1 MALPVP
7 EPVNSRVYIGGL
19 GEQATLQDMDEL
31 FKEYEPYQD
40 LNLLRGY
47 GFVQFPSEEGA
58 RKAIEGLNGQ
68 LHKGRKLTVK
78 IANDNRGKKGL
89 LPRGGGGPPGAQG
102 NAPVRDRSPIDG
114 NRYAEGYPQRSIYSN
129 MYPRMDMGG
138 YPDPM
143 MGGMQGPPPP
153 SQPDSNDCE
162 IIVVSRDLTTYAENI
177 EARLK
182 RNGLTVDLLFPND
195 DVPIGKV
202 LSNIASRGSYY
213 AILITPENQE
223 RNSITV
229 NVLYGVPAE
238 HRNMPSEDALMFIC
252 NDFQDKVRA
261 EQEKAAKYRA
271 SMASS
276 GPGNPHMMYNK
287 HSLQDKHPE
296 AIQNMLNLLANNRQL
311 TVMQYERLIKYLS
324 DRKELQIKYELGED
338 TDSVSA
344 SSLLASKSKAESEKE
359 LQKKIMD
366 ILNKPSIVPPKK
378 VLPEPEKDASRPG
391 GFSSFGNMTIAAA
404 AASGGSAVSKAA
416 PASGGMGS
424 TSSSAPVAN
433 AAPKLLHDPKVQK
446 ALDSLLLSGL
456 GGALKF

>member
-1 MALPVP
+1 MP

-31 FKEYEPYQD
+31 FKDYEPYQD

-58 RKAIEGLNGQ
+58 RKAIEGLHGT
-68 LHKGRKLTVK
+68 LHNGRKLTVK
-78 IANDNRGKKGL
+78 IANDNRAKKGL
-89 LPRGGGGPPGAQG
+89 LQRTGGGPPGAQG
-102 NAPVRDRSPIDG
+102 TVPGRDRSPIDG
-114 NRYAEGYPQRSIYSN
+114 NRYAEGYHPQRSIYSN
-129 MYPRMDMGG
+129 MYPMGG
-138 YPDPM
+138 YSDPM
-143 MGGMQGPPPP
+143 MGGGMQAPPVN
-153 SQPDSNDCE
+153 QPDRNDCE

-182 RNGLTVDLLFPND
+182 RNGLSVDLLFPND

-213 AILITPENQE
+213 AILITPENME

-252 NDFQDKVRA
+252 KDFQDKVRSD
-261 EQEKAAKYRA
+261 QEKAVQFRS
-271 SMASS
+271 SMAG

-287 HSLQDKHPE
+287 HSLRDNHPE

-311 TVMQYERLIKYLS
+311 TVLQYERLIKYLTE
-324 DRKELQIKYELGED
+324 RKEMQIKFELGED
-338 TDSVSA
+338 TDSISA
-344 SSLLASKSKAESEKE
+344 SSLLAAKSKAESEKE

-378 VLPEPEKDASRPG
+378 MLPEPEKDSSRPG

-404 AASGGSAVSKAA
+404 AASGGSS
-416 PASGGMGS
+416 S
-424 TSSSAPVAN
+424 TSKPAPSGPATGSSAPIAN

-456 GGALKF
+456 GGSLKF

>member
-1 MALPVP
+1 MALPAP

-31 FKEYEPYQD
+31 FKEYEPYED

-58 RKAIEGLNGQ
+58 RKAIDGLNG
-68 LHKGRKLTVK
+68 LMHKGRKLTVK

-89 LPRGGGGPPGAQG
+89 LPRSGPPGAQS
-102 NAPVRDRSPIDG
+102 NAPIRDRSPIDG
-114 NRYAEGYPQRSIYSN
+114 NRYADGYPQRSIYSN
-129 MYPRMDMGG
+129 LYPRMDMGG
-138 YPDPM
+138 YADPM
-143 MGGMQGPPPP
+143 MGGMQGAP
-153 SQPDSNDCE
+153 SNQPESNDCE

-238 HRNMPSEDALMFIC
+238 HRNMPSEDALNFIC
-252 NDFQDKVRA
+252 KDFHDKVRN
-261 EQEKAAKYRA
+261 EQENAAKYRTPMGA
-271 SMASS
+271 
-276 GPGNPHMMYNK
+276 GPVNSHMMYNTQ
-287 HSLQDKHPE
+287 SLQDKHPD

-311 TVMQYERLIKYLS
+311 TVLQYERLIKYLTE
-324 DRKELQIKYELGED
+324 RKEMQIKFELGED
-338 TDSVSA
+338 TDSISA
-344 SSLLASKSKAESEKE
+344 SNLLQGKSKAESEKE

-366 ILNKPSIVPPKK
+366 ILNKPSIVPPKNK
-378 VLPEPEKDASRPG
+378 ILPEPEKESRSG
-391 GFSSFGNMTIAAA
+391 GFSSFGNMTVAAA
-404 AASGGSAVSKAA
+404 AASGNSLISKAGSAAG
-416 PASGGMGS
+416 PGS
-424 TSSSAPVAN
+424 SNNSAPLAN

-456 GGALKF
+456 GGGLKF

>member
-1 MALPVP
+1 MALPVM

-31 FKEYEPYQD
+31 FKEYEPYED

-47 GFVQFPSEEGA
+47 GFVQFPTEEGA
-58 RKAIEGLNGQ
+58 RKAIEGLNG
-68 LHKGRKLTVK
+68 LMHKGRKLTVK

-89 LPRGGGGPPGAQG
+89 LPRSGPPGSQG
-102 NAPVRDRSPIDG
+102 SAPIRDRSPIDG
-114 NRYAEGYPQRSIYSN
+114 NRYADGYPQRSIYSN
-129 MYPRMDMGG
+129 LYPRMDMGG
-138 YPDPM
+138 YAEPM
-143 MGGMQGPPPP
+143 MSGMQGQP
-153 SQPDSNDCE
+153 SNQPESNDCE

-182 RNGLTVDLLFPND
+182 RNGLSVDLLFPND

-238 HRNMPSEDALMFIC
+238 HRNMPSDDALNFIC
-252 NDFQDKVRA
+252 KDFQDKVRT

-271 SMASS
+271 SMSA
-276 GPGNPHMMYNK
+276 GPGNSHMMYNT
-287 HSLQDKHPE
+287 HSLQDKHPD

-311 TVMQYERLIKYLS
+311 TVLQYERLIKYLTE
-324 DRKELQIKYELGED
+324 RKELQIKYELGED

-344 SSLLASKSKAESEKE
+344 SSLLSGKSKAESEKE

-366 ILNKPSIVPPKK
+366 ILNKPSIVPPKNK
-378 VLPEPEKDASRPG
+378 ILPEPEKETRSG

-404 AASGGSAVSKAA
+404 AASASSATSKVATTAGGGSSNN
-416 PASGGMGS
+416 
-424 TSSSAPVAN
+424 SAPLSN

-456 GGALKF
+456 GGGLKF

>member
-1 MALPVP
+1 MALPVL

-19 GEQATLQDMDEL
+19 GELATRQDMEEL
-31 FKEYEPYQD
+31 FKDYEPYMD

-47 GFVQFPSEEGA
+47 GFVQFPTEEA
-58 RKAIEGLNGQ
+58 AQKAIDGLNG
-68 LHKGRKLTVK
+68 LMHKGRKLTVK
-78 IANDNRGKKGL
+78 IANDNRAKKGML
-89 LPRGGGGPPGAQG
+89 SRTGGGPPGVQG
-102 NAPVRDRSPIDG
+102 SAPIRDRSPIDG
-114 NRYAEGYPQRSIYSN
+114 GRYAEGYPARSIYSN
-129 MYPRMDMGG
+129 LYPRMDMGAYG
-138 YPDPM
+138 DQM
-143 MGGMQGPPPP
+143 MGGHQGPPQG
-153 SQPDSNDCE
+153 QPESNDCE

-177 EARLK
+177 ESRLK

-229 NVLYGVPAE
+229 NVLYGIPAE
-238 HRNMPSEDALMFIC
+238 HRNMPTDDAILFIC
-252 NDFQDKVRA
+252 KDFEEKVRA

-271 SMASS
+271 AMGPS
-276 GPGNPHMMYNK
+276 GPVNPHMMYNAPQL
-287 HSLQDKHPE
+287 SDKHPE
-296 AIQNMLNLLANNRQL
+296 AIQNMLSLLANNRQL
-311 TVMQYERLIKYLS
+311 TVLQYERLIKYLTE
-324 DRKELQIKYELGED
+324 RKELQIKYELGED
-338 TDSVSA
+338 TDSISA
-344 SSLLASKSKAESEKE
+344 SQLLPTKSKAESEKE

-378 VLPEPEKDASRPG
+378 LPVEPEKELRST
-391 GFSSFGNMTIAAA
+391 GFSSFGNVTIAAA
-404 AASGGSAVSKAA
+404 AAGSSGSSAA
-416 PASGGMGS
+416 PVS
-424 TSSSAPVAN
+424 SSSASSAPIAT

>member
-1 MALPVP
+1 MDLPVT

-47 GFVQFPSEEGA
+47 GFVQFPTEEGA
-58 RKAIEGLNGQ
+58 RKAIEGLNGTM
-68 LHKGRKLTVK
+68 HKDRKLTVK
-78 IANDNRGKKGL
+78 IANDNRKKKGL
-89 LPRGGGGPPGAQG
+89 LPRGGGGAQG
-102 NAPVRDRSPIDG
+102 NAPIRDRSPIDG

-138 YPDPM
+138 YSDPM
-143 MGGMQGPPPP
+143 AGGMQAPPPN
-153 SQPDSNDCE
+153 QPESNDCE

-182 RNGLTVDLLFPND
+182 RNGLTADLLFPND

-252 NDFQDKVRA
+252 KDFQDKVRS

-271 SMASS
+271 SMAAS
-276 GPGNPHMMYNK
+276 GPVNPHMMYNK

-311 TVMQYERLIKYLS
+311 TVLQYERLIKYLTE
-324 DRKELQIKYELGED
+324 RKELQIKFELGED
-338 TDSVSA
+338 TDSISS
-344 SSLLASKSKAESEKE
+344 SSLLSGKSKAESEKE

-378 VLPEPEKDASRPG
+378 TILPDTEKDMRPG

-404 AASGGSAVSKAA
+404 AASGSSSVSSAATGAGS
-416 PASGGMGS
+416 G
-424 TSSSAPVAN
+424 SSSAPIAS

>member
-1 MALPVP
+1 M
-7 EPVNSRVYIGGL
+7 I
-19 GEQATLQDMDEL
+19 EL
-31 FKEYEPYQD
+31 KVTTGDY
-40 LNLLRGY
+40 RG
-47 GFVQFPSEEGA
+47 V
-58 RKAIEGLNGQ
+58 
-68 LHKGRKLTVK
+68 
-78 IANDNRGKKGL
+78 
-89 LPRGGGGPPGAQG
+89 
-102 NAPVRDRSPIDG
+102 
-114 NRYAEGYPQRSIYSN
+114 
-129 MYPRMDMGG
+129 
-138 YPDPM
+138 
-143 MGGMQGPPPP
+143 
-153 SQPDSNDCE
+153 
-162 IIVVSRDLTTYAENI
+162 RDLTTYAENI

-182 RNGLTVDLLFPND
+182 RNGLTADLLFPND

-252 NDFQDKVRA
+252 KDFQDKVRS
-261 EQEKAAKYRA
+261 EQAAKYRA
-271 SMASS
+271 SIAAS
-276 GPGNPHMMYNK
+276 GPVNPHMMYNK

-311 TVMQYERLIKYLS
+311 TVLQYERLIKYLTE
-324 DRKELQIKYELGED
+324 RKELQIKFELGED
-338 TDSVSA
+338 TDSISS
-344 SSLLASKSKAESEKE
+344 SSLLSGKSKAESEKE

-366 ILNKPSIVPPKK
+366 ILNKPSIVPPKNK
-378 VLPEPEKDASRPG
+378 ILPDTEKDVRPG

-404 AASGGSAVSKAA
+404 AASGSSSVSSAATGAGS
-416 PASGGMGS
+416 G
-424 TSSSAPVAN
+424 SSSAPIAS